1 MSYKKFKKNPK
12 KLQQYA
18 SKLIPGVSQLFGKR
32 PDLYL
37 PGGAWPT
44 YYSKA
49 KGVTVWGIDKKKYY
63 DFTMVGIGTSVLGY
77 SDKDII
83 RAGYNS
89 LKSST
94 MNTLNPPEDVELAE
108 ILMKIHPWAQNVRYC
123 RTGGESMSIAIRL
136 ARAYNKREKILFSGY
151 HGWHDWYLSANIK
164 NKNAL
169 NNHLLSGLEPI
180 GVPKSLKGLMIPFNF
195 NDYNDL
201 KNIVEKNAK
210 DCAAIVIEPCRDK
223 VVEKKFLSKLRK
235 LATKFNT
242 VLIFDEI
249 TSGWRTRLGGV
260 HLDIGV
266 NPDLVVYG
274 KTIANGVPMG
284 VILGKKKIMK
294 NSTKTFLSSSFWTE
308 KMGPACALAF
318 IKKSKKISL
327 NKKLINKGKKI
338 KSIWE
343 KAPLKANLKINISE
357 VDTIA
362 SFKLIVNDWPGTITY
377 FIQEM
382 LKKRF
387 LASDRCYANY
397 CHSEELLKKYEKA
410 CVEIFRKISLYNELN
425 IIRKKLDGPVK
436 RINY

>member
-1 MSYKKFKKNPK
+1 MSYEKYKKDPK

-18 SKLIPGVSQLFGKR
+18 SSLIPGISQLFGKR
-32 PDLYL
+32 PELYL

-77 SDKDII
+77 SDNDII
-83 RAGYNS
+83 KAGYNS

-108 ILMKIHPWAQNVRYC
+108 ILMKIHPWAHNVRYC
-123 RTGGESMSIAIRL
+123 RTGGESMRIAIRL
-136 ARAYNKREKILFSGY
+136 ARAYNNREKILFSGY

-164 NKNAL
+164 NKNSL
-169 NNHLLSGLEPI
+169 NNHLLSGLEPL
-180 GVPKSLKGLMIPFNF
+180 GVPKSLRGLMIPFNF

-201 KNIVEKNAK
+201 KNIVEKNVK
-210 DCAAIVIEPCRDK
+210 NCAAIVIEPCRDQL
-223 VVEKKFLSKLRK
+223 VEKKFLSSLRK
-235 LATKFNT
+235 LANKHNT

-266 NPDLVVYG
+266 NPDIVVYG

-327 NKKLINKGKKI
+327 NKKLIVTGKKI
-338 KSIWE
+338 KSIWK
-343 KAPLKANLKINISE
+343 KAASKANLNIKISE

-362 SFKLIVNDWPGTITY
+362 SFKLIVNDWPGTITF

-382 LKKRF
+382 LKKKF
-387 LASDRCYANY
+387 LATDRCYANL
-397 CHSEELLKKYEKA
+397 CHSEALLKKYEKA
-410 CVEIFRKISLYNELN
+410 CIGVFKKISVYNHLN

-436 RINY
+436 KINY